1 MSATEE
7 EACSTKR
14 RAEAAKTK
22 KNITE
27 KAGRGVRVTSKLKKK
42 DAKEK
47 KENKVKKAQ

>member
-1 MSATEE
+1 MHFSFL
-7 EACSTKR
+7 KR
-14 RAEAAKTK
+14 RAEAAKK

-47 KENKVKKAQ
+47 KEDKAKKAQ